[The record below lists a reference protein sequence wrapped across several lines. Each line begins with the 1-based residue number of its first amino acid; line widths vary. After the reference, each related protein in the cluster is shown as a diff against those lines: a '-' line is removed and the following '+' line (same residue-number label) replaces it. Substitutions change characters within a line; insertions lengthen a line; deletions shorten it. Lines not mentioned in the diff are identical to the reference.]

1 MRVRIS
7 YGVELD
13 DVPGELRDLTI
24 RSIIKLK
31 QTVDVLEKNLETM
44 VESDGDSNSL
54 NLVNAKID
62 GARQEIA
69 NADAILNDVQS
80 ILGGLID
87 FYTGDEDVRER
98 RPSVD
103 SAGHDPASEVVRE

>member
-13 DVPGELRDLTI
+13 EVPSELRDLTI

-54 NLVNAKID
+54 NLVNAKCK
-62 GARQEIA
+62 A
-69 NADAILNDVQS
+69 
-80 ILGGLID
+80 
-87 FYTGDEDVRER
+87 GDR
-98 RPSVD
+98 
-103 SAGHDPASEVVRE
+103 

>member
-13 DVPGELRDLTI
+13 EVPSELRDLTI

-62 GARQEIA
+62 SARQEIA

-87 FYTGDEDVRER
+87 VRDGR
-98 RPSVD
+98 VSVD
-103 SAGHDPASEVVRE
+103 PARNSVTPEVVRE

>member
-13 DVPGELRDLTI
+13 EVPSELKDLTI

-87 FYTGDEDVRER
+87 FYTGDEDVREG
-98 RPSVD
+98 RPSMD
-103 SAGHDPASEVVRE
+103 SAGDSPAPEVVRE

>member
-13 DVPGELRDLTI
+13 EVPSELRDLTI

-62 GARQEIA
+62 SARQEIA

-87 FYTGDEDVRER
+87 FYAGGEDVRDGR
-98 RPSVD
+98 VSVD
-103 SAGHDPASEVVRE
+103 PARNSVTPEVVRE